1 MVFGL
6 GGGGGLT
13 VDINIHPPHD
23 GIANGQVVPIDHP
36 PSWKLNKNVYHNSKK
51 KCIDYKNHN
60 QQLLMQQM
68 QMQQQQQQPM
78 YGQPQQQQMMYGN
91 NGQMMM
97 MPQQPPPPPPQMNMN
112 MNMNMNMFGGG
123 SSQVLYAYSGQC
135 QDVQGMAN
143 LILQPGKRY
152 DHNGIK
158 IQFLGRI
165 DMSHAIYEGRPHYDF
180 ISLTKEIYPP
190 GTLYQP
196 QTPIPFHFRTDTK
209 PYETYHGRNV
219 SVRYLLRV
227 IIERKFLPPL
237 TKDEE
242 VIVHICKPEPTY
254 NEAIKMEVGIEECL
268 HIEFTYTKRFYHLND
283 YIQGKIHFL
292 LVRIK
297 IKYMELA
304 VIRRET
310 SGEGVAVAAMASA
323 NGNPVGVG
331 GGSGGSVVTET
342 QTLTRFE
349 IMDGAPVKGE
359 VIPVKL
365 FLGGIAAD
373 LTPTFDAGLNRF
385 TVKYYLN
392 LVLVDEE
399 DRRYF
404 KQQEIILW
412 RKDIG

>member
-6 GGGGGLT
+6 GSGGLSVT
-13 VDINIHPPHD
+13 IDIQPTQD
-23 GIANGQVVPIDHP
+23 GLARQLIVPIDHP
-36 PSWKLNKNVYHNSKK
+36 PSWKLNKNVFQNSKK
-51 KCIDYKNHN
+51 KCKMTNSVTPLP
-60 QQLLMQQM
+60 QLLQQQQQ

-78 YGQPQQQQMMYGN
+78 YDA
-91 NGQMMM
+91 NGQLIYPPNNNMMM
-97 MPQQPPPPPPQMNMN
+97 MPPGPPPPTPPNMN
-112 MNMNMNMFGGG
+112 MMGPGMQRGYGYGGG
-123 SSQVLYAYSGQC
+123 MGMEKHIYAYNGQY
-135 QDVQGMAN
+135 QDIQGMVN
-143 LILQPGKRY
+143 LILEPGKKY

-158 IQFLGRI
+158 IHFIGRI
-165 DMSHAIYEGRPHYDF
+165 EMSQPIYEGRPSWDF
-180 ISLTKEIYPP
+180 IYMTKDVYPP

-196 QTPIPFHFRTDTK
+196 QTTIPFHFHTDNK
-209 PYETYHGRNV
+209 PFETYHGRNV
-219 SVRYLLRV
+219 SVKYLIRV
-227 IIERKFLPPL
+227 SVERKFLPPM
-237 TKDEE
+237 TSDEE
-242 VIVHICKPEPTY
+242 LIVHVPKPEPTL

-268 HIEFTYTKRFYHLND
+268 HIEFTYSKRFYHLND
-283 YIQGKIHFL
+283 YIVGNIHFL

-310 SGEGVAVAAMASA
+310 SGEGVALAA
-323 NGNPVGVG
+323 GT
-331 GGSGGSVVTET
+331 GSNMVTET

-349 IMDGAPVKGE
+349 IMDGAPVRGE

-365 FLGGIAAD
+365 YLGGIGAD
-373 LTPTFDAGLNRF
+373 LTPTFDAGVNRF

-412 RKDIG
+412 RKDLG